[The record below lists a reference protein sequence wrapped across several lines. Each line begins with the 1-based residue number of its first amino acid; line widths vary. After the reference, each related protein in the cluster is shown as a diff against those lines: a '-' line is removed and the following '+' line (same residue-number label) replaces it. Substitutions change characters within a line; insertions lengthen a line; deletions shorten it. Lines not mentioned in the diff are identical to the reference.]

1 MAFKITITR
10 GETNESQWL
19 SVADVMSG
27 LMMIFLL
34 LSIAFIQ
41 RAVEI
46 SEGVQDYE
54 FTIEEI
60 AEKLRTEFHKDLKDW
75 GAQFVAKDLEFQ
87 FLNERVMFD
96 TGESTVKPEF
106 EEILSD
112 FFPRYL
118 KVLEQYRSDIRE
130 IRIEG
135 HTSSRWGSSSENEA
149 YFNNMKLSQDRTRSV
164 LNYVYNIPVILE
176 NYAKWVRSD
185 VVAVGMSSAKV
196 VYVNGAEN
204 AQLSRRVTFRII
216 TNSEEKILCRSGYA
230 CEDETI
236 IEKAGQPSAEIDF
249 RASPSSISVIEKSGE
264 KQLSIVFSGQ
274 SWIEIRDSEDQIVLA
289 DLFNARDHLSLT
301 ITEPVEV
308 LVGSVTNTSI
318 SVDGQKINLAN
329 KAYEDVARVV
339 LGL

>member
-10 GETNESQWL
+10 GESNESQWL

-60 AEKLRTEFHKDLKDW
+60 AEKLRKEFHKDLKDW

-87 FLNERVMFD
+87 FLDERVMFD
-96 TGESTVKPEF
+96 TGESMVKPEF

-118 KVLEQYRSDIRE
+118 KVLEQFRSDIRE

-164 LNYVYNIPVILE
+164 LNYVYNIPEILE

-185 VVAVGMSSAKV
+185 VVAVGMSSAKL

-230 CEDETI
+230 CEDEQI
-236 IEKAGQPSAEIDF
+236 GQQDVQPPAAREIRD
-249 RASPSSISVIEKSGE
+249 SSSSIGLIETEFEKKLSIQFSGE
-264 KQLSIVFSGQ
+264 

-289 DLFNARDHLSLT
+289 DLFNTRDKLDLT
-301 ITEPVEV
+301 ITEPVEI
-308 LVGSVTNTSI
+308 LVGSVTSTSM
-318 SVDGQKINLAN
+318 SVDGKKINLAN
-329 KAYEDVARVV
+329 KAYENVARVV
-339 LGL
+339 VGL

>member
-10 GETNESQWL
+10 GESNESQWL

-60 AEKLRTEFHKDLKDW
+60 AEKLRKEFHKDLKDW
-75 GAQFVAKDLEFQ
+75 GAQFVAKDLEFR
-87 FLNERVMFD
+87 FLDERVMFD
-96 TGESTVKPEF
+96 TGESTVKVEF

-118 KVLEQYRSDIRE
+118 KVLEQYRGDIRE

-135 HTSSRWGSSSENEA
+135 HTSSRWGSASENEA

-164 LNYVYNIPVILE
+164 LNYVYNIPEILE
-176 NYAKWVRSD
+176 NYSKWVRSD
-185 VVAVGMSSAKV
+185 VVAVGMSSAKL
-196 VYVNGAEN
+196 VYVNGAEDS
-204 AQLSRRVTFRII
+204 QLSRRVTFRII

-230 CEDETI
+230 CEDETLG
-236 IEKAGQPSAEIDF
+236 EKDMQVPLERKVRD
-249 RASPSSISVIEKSGE
+249 SSSSFDLKELEVAKKLSIQFSGE
-264 KQLSIVFSGQ
+264 
-274 SWIEIRDSEDQIVLA
+274 SWIEIRDGEDQIVLA
-289 DLFNARDHLSLT
+289 ELFSARDKLDLT
-301 ITEPVEV
+301 ITEPVEI
-308 LVGSVTNTSI
+308 LVGSVTSTSI
-318 SVDGQKINLAN
+318 SVDGKKINLAN
-329 KAYEDVARVV
+329 KAYQNVARVV
-339 LGL
+339 VGL